1 MDTTTTLMGLGLL
14 MAFLAP
20 VGYLLIEQK
29 ISLRKKEKAIQ
40 KIAAEHNLI
49 LTEID
54 FLPDLALGIDMD
66 KRKFLSVPHSKK
78 AHVKLIDLGLIQKC
92 EVSKEYNKNSVSSNL
107 DEVRE
112 IILNINLKNRPAE
125 QLLFYTE
132 EDHPVT
138 EKEMRLAK
146 AGKWQKILSDL

>member
-1 MDTTTTLMGLGLL
+1 MDFTTTLMGVGLL

-20 VGYLLIEQK
+20 VGYLLAEQK
-29 ISLRKKEKAIQ
+29 ISLKKKEKAIQ
-40 KIAAEHNLI
+40 NIAKEHQLV

-66 KRKFLSVPHSKK
+66 KKRFLSVPHSKK
-78 AHVKLIDLGLIQKC
+78 ALVKLIDLGLIQKC
-92 EVSKEYNKNSVSSNL
+92 EVSKKYYNDKVSAIL
-107 DEVRE
+107 DDVRE
-112 IILNINLKNRPAE
+112 ITLKISLKEGPSE
-125 QLLFYTE
+125 QILFYCS

-138 EKEMRLAK
+138 EKELRLTK

>member
-14 MAFLAP
+14 MAFLTP
-20 VGYLLIEQK
+20 VGYLLIGQK
-29 ISLRKKEKAIQ
+29 ISLRKKEKAIR
-40 KIAAEHNLI
+40 KIATQHNLL

-54 FLPDLALGIDMD
+54 FLPDLAIGIDMD

-78 AHVKLIDLGLIQKC
+78 ARVKLIDLGLIQNC
-92 EVSKEYNKNSVSSNL
+92 EVSKEYNKNSASLNL

-112 IILNINLKNRPAE
+112 ITLKINLKNHPAE
-125 QLLFYTE
+125 QVIFYRE

-146 AGKWQKILSDL
+146 AGKWKKILSDL